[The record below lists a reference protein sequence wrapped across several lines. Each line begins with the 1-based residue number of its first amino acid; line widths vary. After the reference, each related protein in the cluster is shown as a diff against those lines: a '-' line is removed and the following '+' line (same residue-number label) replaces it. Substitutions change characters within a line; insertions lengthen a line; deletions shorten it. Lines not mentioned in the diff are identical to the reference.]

1 VAKFPRKIT
10 GPSAILVGSFGGLI
24 ILGTG
29 LLSLP
34 IMQAGQP
41 VSLLDCLFTAT
52 SAVCVTGLITVDTA
66 TAWSGWGQALIC
78 LLFQLGGLGIMTFSV
93 AMLHLVGRKP
103 GLSSHLA
110 LSGSLGAAPAEEMGR
125 LTRNIIFYTF
135 LLEAIGAIALSLHFA
150 DRFPWDKAAALGVFH
165 AVSAFCNAGFSLFT
179 NSLESYDH
187 DPFINLIIMTL
198 IVLGGLGFLVLREL
212 TIRFGRRKEGRPPR
226 LSLHARMVL
235 TTSGILV
242 VGGALILW
250 FLETWTGG
258 DPGFGMWSAWFT
270 SITARTAGFDTVA
283 MSKLSNASLLLV
295 IVFMFIGASPGST
308 GGGVKTTALA
318 SLFAMARTRLKGLG
332 GAGLYRRSIS
342 DKQVG
347 EALALVLCS
356 ILVIIVGL
364 VLLTV
369 FEGEGAVQGHA
380 RANVLAYIFEAVS
393 AFGTVGLSMG
403 ITSSLSAGGKLV
415 LIALMFLGR
424 LGPLTFVFALVSRSR
439 APKYQPASERI
450 MLG

>member
-1 VAKFPRKIT
+1 MPV
-10 GPSAILVGSFGGLI
+10 
-24 ILGTG
+24 
-29 LLSLP
+29 
-34 IMQAGQP
+34 MQADRP
-41 VSLLDCLFTAT
+41 VPLLDCLFTAT

-78 LLFQLGGLGIMTFSV
+78 LMFQLGGLGIMTFSV
-93 AMLHLVGRKP
+93 AMLYLAGRKP

-110 LSGSLGAAPAEEMGR
+110 LSDSLGAAPAEEMGR
-125 LTRNIIFYTF
+125 ITKNIIIYTL
-135 LLEAIGAIALSLHFA
+135 LLEAIGAIALSLRFA
-150 DRFPWDKAAALGVFH
+150 GRFPWDEAAALGVFH
-165 AVSAFCNAGFSLFT
+165 AVSAFCNAGFSLFP
-179 NSLESYDH
+179 NSLESYDR
-187 DPFINLIIMTL
+187 DPFMNLTIMVLII
-198 IVLGGLGFLVLREL
+198 LGGLGFLVLREL
-212 TIRFGRRKEGRPPR
+212 TVKLGRRGEGRPPR

-242 VGGALILW
+242 VGGALVLW
-250 FLETWTGG
+250 ALETWTGG
-258 DPGFGMWSAWFT
+258 DPGFGMWEAWFT
-270 SITARTAGFDTVA
+270 SITARTAGFDTVP
-283 MSKLSNASLLLV
+283 MDKLSNASLLVV

-318 SLFAMARTRLKGLG
+318 TLFGMARTRLKGMG
-332 GAGLYRRSIS
+332 GATLYHRSIS

-356 ILVIIVGL
+356 ILVVILGL

-380 RANVLAYIFEAVS
+380 RVNVLAYIFEAMS

-403 ITSSLSAGGKLV
+403 VTSGLSAGGKLV

-424 LGPLTFVFALVSRSR
+424 LGPLTFVFAMVSRSR
-439 APKYQPASERI
+439 ALKYRPASERI